1 MIKRYNTLNEELK
14 REFQGKV
21 MKLSLDG
28 GFTCPNRDG
37 TIGTNGCI
45 FCSDEGSGEFTGS
58 RFVSIEE
65 QVEQQKR
72 LLSKKWKA
80 DKYIVYFQ
88 NFTNTYASVD
98 KLRKLYY
105 EAIKIEGV
113 VGLAIA
119 TRPDCLDDDILDL
132 LSELNKET
140 YLWIELGLQT
150 IHEKSTKFIRRGY
163 ELSIYDEAI
172 KNLKARGVKVV
183 THIIIGLPNETNE
196 DVLKTVE
203 HVAMTNTWGVK
214 IHSLYIQKE
223 TDLYYFYVEN
233 PFSIRNM
240 EEYIGI
246 VADSIEILPK
256 DMIIHRLTGDGKRS
270 LLYEPQWTLDKLK
283 VLTGIDKE
291 LETRNSKQG
300 EKFKSL

>member
-1 MIKRYNTLNEELK
+1 
-14 REFQGKV
+14 

-58 RFVSIEE
+58 RFISIEE

-98 KLRKLYY
+98 RLRKLYY

-119 TRPDCLDDDILDL
+119 TRPDCLDGDILDL

-172 KNLKARGVKVV
+172 KNLKDRGIKVV
-183 THIIIGLPNETNE
+183 THIIIGLPNETNQ

-223 TDLYYFYVEN
+223 TDLYDFYIEN

-270 LLYEPQWTLDKLK
+270 LLYEPQWTLDKLR

-291 LETRNSKQG
+291 LETRNSTQG